1 MIFLFILTVFC
12 DMSKI
17 DRAVGI
23 LQKYLGRFLDQDALY
38 GLLSLNDPDTE
49 NHEKPYKL
57 IYYLKL
63 RGYLIPLKRN
73 LFLVSS
79 PEKKRNQDQIL
90 NSFYWRILA
99 ELIKNFGPKRC
110 YIGGLKALEIS
121 LWDLD
126 IHEEIMLVN
135 EKKQGTELVL
145 LEHMA
150 VLKNYTNK
158 GKNLILDFVKFT
170 DKVKIWTEVFL
181 VAKPELAI
189 LEVLY
194 NSSTLQ
200 RNYAEEIIKK
210 WIKKHKRNFDFTLIE
225 SVLKL
230 GKHNSS
236 INRLMIIL
244 EQIDIEMSL
253 KVKDLIKRFGYLLY

>member
-1 MIFLFILTVFC
+1 M
-12 DMSKI
+12 
-17 DRAVGI
+17 
-23 LQKYLGRFLDQDALY
+23 
-38 GLLSLNDPDTE
+38 
-49 NHEKPYKL
+49 
-57 IYYLKL
+57 
-63 RGYLIPLKRN
+63 
-73 LFLVSS
+73 
-79 PEKKRNQDQIL
+79 
-90 NSFYWRILA
+90 
-99 ELIKNFGPKRC
+99 
-110 YIGGLKALEIS
+110 
-121 LWDLD
+121 
-126 IHEEIMLVN
+126 
-135 EKKQGTELVL
+135 
-145 LEHMA
+145 
-150 VLKNYTNK
+150 
-158 GKNLILDFVKFT
+158 
-170 DKVKIWTEVFL
+170 
-181 VAKPELAI
+181 AKPELAI